1 MSTPPQEED
10 PLAILDQQYA
20 WYRAHAVSAGVRY
33 KVLEITLLV
42 VAALIPVSTVITDR
56 WVTALLGAV
65 VVVLTGLR
73 SIFTWQDDWMR
84 CTESW
89 QQLQFARTRYVHR
102 LPPYDV
108 EATRD
113 ALLVQR
119 VQAVQ
124 TAETR
129 GWLSLRADARS
140 RGQGTADDVG
150 VGGVGGPPA
159 ATPPVP

>member
-1 MSTPPQEED
+1 MVPVMTPRPDDD
-10 PLAILDQQYA
+10 PLTILDQQYA

-33 KVLEITLLV
+33 KVQEITLLV
-42 VAALIPVSTVITDR
+42 VAALIPVSTVVTDR

-73 SIFTWQDDWMR
+73 SIFTWQDDWLR
-84 CTESW
+84 CTEAW
-89 QQLQFARTRYVHR
+89 QQLQFARTRYVHS

-108 EATRD
+108 EDTRD

-119 VQAVQ
+119 VQEVQ

-129 GWLSLRADARS
+129 GWLSLRADARM
-140 RGQGTADDVG
+140 RGQETAGGTSTV
-150 VGGVGGPPA
+150 PPTGSPSA
-159 ATPPVP
+159 P